1 MVNLTYYLA
10 YACAQVIRDWFAVFV
25 QVPRPENIGENV
37 GSQSIET
44 WCYSA
49 VNIKRHNIQ
58 SSDTTYSI
66 KPTFLVVEKAGAEGR
81 GFFHS

>member
-1 MVNLTYYLA
+1 MNLTYYLA

-44 WCYSA
+44 
-49 VNIKRHNIQ
+49 
-58 SSDTTYSI
+58 
-66 KPTFLVVEKAGAEGR
+66 
-81 GFFHS
+81 